1 MADKKIT
8 ELTEA
13 TQLQDNDIFP
23 IVQNSETKRITVA
36 NARAKFKGDKGE
48 NGQDG
53 QQGPAGVD
61 GKTPVKGVD
70 YFTEED
76 INSLNIPKKTSDLTN
91 DSGFITSTQV
101 KKIEIVTDYPKVE
114 EEGVLY
120 MKVVE

>member
-53 QQGPAGVD
+53 QQGPAGPE
-61 GKTPVKGVD
+61 GTTINCVK
-70 YFTEED
+70 
-76 INSLNIPKKTSDLTN
+76 
-91 DSGFITSTQV
+91 
-101 KKIEIVTDYPKVE
+101 VTDEQTAISQSAANPNNIY
-114 EEGVLY
+114 Y
-120 MKVVE
+120 W

>member
-48 NGQDG
+48 NGQDATG
-53 QQGPAGVD
+53 SKRKSRRIQ
-61 GKTPVKGVD
+61 
-70 YFTEED
+70 
-76 INSLNIPKKTSDLTN
+76 SS
-91 DSGFITSTQV
+91 
-101 KKIEIVTDYPKVE
+101 
-114 EEGVLY
+114 
-120 MKVVE
+120 